1 METIPDVDQAKP
13 DAVAQSPSVT
23 AAPRENMI
31 ETALRF
37 LKNPQVRSSPLAQ
50 KKVFL
55 QKKGLTAQEIE
66 IAVERSGTQQDVVAP
81 VQTPTNQAMVPAQGN
96 PMQQQMVPYGQPVP
110 SQVTRWRDY
119 MAIAVIVGGVSFG
132 IYKLISNFLM
142 PYIKGR
148 QEERE
153 RLERLEA
160 SIQELNK
167 NVAHTVQ
174 EVEKATKSIQVLLE
188 LQQSKLDNL
197 TTNIAASKSVSSN
210 NKSTDVADL
219 KAEITSLKGLLLN
232 RHQFPATPQPAPIP
246 AWQRPASSSL
256 VSTTPVK
263 PSINQSQAST
273 TQLGPETKSIATD
286 SQNAAAIEG
295 VANGGLGDVNHSDGL
310 VNGGT
315 NGQGDYQVETT
326 ADINIDTNALA
337 GDSNVN
343 QTEVAV
349 AT

>member
-1 METIPDVDQAKP
+1 
-13 DAVAQSPSVT
+13 
-23 AAPRENMI
+23 MI
-31 ETALRF
+31 ISF
-37 LKNPQVRSSPLAQ
+37 LC
-50 KKVFL
+50 
-55 QKKGLTAQEIE
+55 I
-66 IAVERSGTQQDVVAP
+66 
-81 VQTPTNQAMVPAQGN
+81 
-96 PMQQQMVPYGQPVP
+96 
-110 SQVTRWRDY
+110 
-119 MAIAVIVGGVSFG
+119 
-132 IYKLISNFLM
+132 
-142 PYIKGR
+142 
-148 QEERE
+148 
-153 RLERLEA
+153 
-160 SIQELNK
+160 
-167 NVAHTVQ
+167 
-174 EVEKATKSIQVLLE
+174 
-188 LQQSKLDNL
+188 
-197 TTNIAASKSVSSN
+197 
-210 NKSTDVADL
+210 
-219 KAEITSLKGLLLN
+219 

-256 VSTTPVK
+256 VSTAPVK

-349 AT
+349 VT

>member
-1 METIPDVDQAKP
+1 METVLDDQAKQP
-13 DAVAQSPSVT
+13 DATAQGPSVSP
-23 AAPRENMI
+23 AIRENMI
-31 ETALRF
+31 ETAIRF

-66 IAVERSGTQQDVVAP
+66 IAVERSDTQQDVVAP
-81 VQTPTNQAMVPAQGN
+81 VQTPTSQAMVPAQGY

-110 SQVTRWRDY
+110 SRATRWRDY
-119 MAIAVIVGGVSFG
+119 MAIAVIVGGVSYG
-132 IYKLISNFLM
+132 IYKLVTNFLR
-142 PYIKGR
+142 PYLKGR

-197 TTNIAASKSVSSN
+197 TTNIATSKSVASSS
-210 NKSTDVADL
+210 KSTDVTDL

-246 AWQRPASSSL
+246 AWQRQGSSS

-263 PSINQSQAST
+263 PSNSNQSSAST
-273 TQLGPETKSIATD
+273 NQLSTETFATN
-286 SQNAAAIEG
+286 SQNASAIVG
-295 VANGGLGDVNHSDGL
+295 VANGDLSDVDDSNGL

-315 NGQGDYQVETT
+315 NGQGNLQEETT
-326 ADINIDTNALA
+326 EETIDTNAMA
-337 GDSNVN
+337 GDDNVN